1 MADPSCKD
9 VDDGRY
15 DGNVTHYGDGITDGW
30 IRQHESSQQPSEQGR
45 ASDYRQIMAEY
56 TSEEGRSR
64 HSEAYSHTRR
74 SRSPWSLIMNLS
86 SDGACKSTVS
96 FDHREQPIP
105 AYAEVVGNR
114 QHLETLTEA
123 EGELDSDDKDSRQ
136 QQRPQRMFY
145 RPFYS
150 VQSAT
155 GYGTL
160 PRQSLLPDGRQKP
173 QSMMGWGAASNGGE
187 TGVVAMPRNSKWERM
202 YGCTRPMCARL
213 LQFVLFATVVALL
226 VALSRGWKEASR
238 DDDVGPPFPTLW
250 NNC

>member
-1 MADPSCKD
+1 MAHPSYE
-9 VDDGRY
+9 DDGNGRY
-15 DGNVTHYGDGITDGW
+15 EGNVTHYGDGAIDGW

-45 ASDYRQIMAEY
+45 ANYYRQPRAKD
-56 TSEEGRSR
+56 TSEDGPSR

-74 SRSPWSLIMNLS
+74 SKSPWSSIMNMS
-86 SDGACKSTVS
+86 SDGACKNTVL
-96 FDHREQPIP
+96 FDHREQPTP

-160 PRQSLLPDGRQKP
+160 PRQSLLPDGRQQP
-173 QSMMGWGAASNGGE
+173 QSMMGRGAASDGGE
-187 TGVVAMPRNSKWERM
+187 AGVVAMQRNSKWDRM
-202 YGCTRPMCARL
+202 CGCTRPVCARL
-213 LQFVLFATVVALL
+213 LHFVLFATVVALL

-238 DDDVGPPFPTLW
+238 DDGVGPPFPTLW
-250 NNC
+250 NIC